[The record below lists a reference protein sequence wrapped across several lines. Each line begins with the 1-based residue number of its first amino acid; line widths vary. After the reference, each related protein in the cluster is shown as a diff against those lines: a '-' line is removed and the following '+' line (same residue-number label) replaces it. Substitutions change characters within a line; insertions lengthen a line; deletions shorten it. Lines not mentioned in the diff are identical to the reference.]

1 MENEK
6 KTTFDELMAELETS
20 LEKMEEERE
29 INANEKL
36 SVTDFTRLLVY
47 YFASGLKSGRQLI
60 ESAKSEDEA
69 LNLPKVGKST
79 FFDGFRRFDE
89 KNFEEMFSKV
99 LGSITWLEIPELEL
113 LGKLNVIDGSIFPA
127 INQMAWAEYKEGSQ
141 AIRLHLCFELNR
153 MVPVNFV
160 VGTGK
165 SSERE
170 ALREMLEAE
179 TTYIA
184 DRGYICFK
192 LLKEITEAKAHFII
206 RMRKDLNYEKV
217 ETRQVSIPEN
227 YQECFTNVTDELV
240 KLNGVK
246 EKSQYRLVIFEVGEE
261 RYLILTDRL
270 ELTTFEV
277 ILLYAY
283 RWQVELMFRYIKHSM
298 NGLHLLSTSPKGITI
313 QFYMLLT
320 TALLELRLKQ
330 RCVEMVEAVRLP
342 RREGKP
348 VQQKTLRMGMMI
360 DEVEQKQT
368 CEVSSVSIEE
378 IALAE
383 NDADVEPTLMAR
395 QSCHETEQIAV
406 GRKNSEVG
414 LSIGSAT
421 QKAELGFVNPSRNSS
436 RGQTFMVLI
445 GKKLYRYWKISANW
459 LIHLRNRLA
468 KPFDMYTVQW
478 LASA

>member
-6 KTTFDELMAELETS
+6 TTFEALIGELEPS
-20 LEKMEEERE
+20 LAKVEEGRE
-29 INANEKL
+29 INSNEKL

-60 ESAKSEDEA
+60 ESTKSVDEA
-69 LNLPKVGKST
+69 LNLPKVGRST

-89 KNFEEMFSKV
+89 KWYEEMFSKV
-99 LGSITWLEIPELEL
+99 LSSIIWQEIPELEL
-113 LGKLNVIDGSIFPA
+113 LGRLNVIDGSIFPA
-127 INQMAWAEYKEGSQ
+127 ISQMKWAEYKEGSQ

-170 ALREMLEAE
+170 ALREMLEGE

-217 ETRQVSIPEN
+217 EIKQVSIPRN
-227 YQECFTNVTDELV
+227 YQECFENVTDERV
-240 KLNGVK
+240 KLKGVK
-246 EKSQYRLVIFEVGEE
+246 EKPQYRLVTFEVGEE

-298 NGLHLLSTSPKGITI
+298 NGLHLLSTSPKGINI

-330 RCVEMVEAVRLP
+330 RCVEMIEAVRLP
-342 RREGKP
+342 RREGKS
-348 VQQKTLRMGMMI
+348 VQQATLRMGMKI
-360 DEVEQKQT
+360 DEVEQKQV
-368 CEVSSVSIEE
+368 CEVSSVGVEG
-378 IALAE
+378 IATTE
-383 NDADVEPTLMAR
+383 NDADVERALVVR
-395 QSCHETEQIAV
+395 QRFHETEQIAV

-414 LSIGSAT
+414 LSMGSAT
-421 QKAELGFVNPSRNSS
+421 QETALDLVNPSRNSS
-436 RGQTFMVLI
+436 RGQTFMLII

-478 LASA
+478 LANA

>member
-1 MENEK
+1 
-6 KTTFDELMAELETS
+6 
-20 LEKMEEERE
+20 
-29 INANEKL
+29 
-36 SVTDFTRLLVY
+36 
-47 YFASGLKSGRQLI
+47 
-60 ESAKSEDEA
+60 
-69 LNLPKVGKST
+69 
-79 FFDGFRRFDE
+79 
-89 KNFEEMFSKV
+89 
-99 LGSITWLEIPELEL
+99 
-113 LGKLNVIDGSIFPA
+113 
-127 INQMAWAEYKEGSQ
+127 
-141 AIRLHLCFELNR
+141 

-170 ALREMLEAE
+170 ALREMLEGE

-217 ETRQVSIPEN
+217 ETRQVSIPRN
-227 YQECFTNVTDELV
+227 YQECFENVTDEWV
-240 KLNGVK
+240 KLKGVK
-246 EKSQYRLVIFEVGEE
+246 EKPQYRLVTFEVGEE

-313 QFYMLLT
+313 QFHMLLIT
-320 TALLELRLKQ
+320 SLLELRLKQ
-330 RCVEMVEAVRLP
+330 RCVEMLEAVKLP

-348 VQQKTLRMGMMI
+348 VQQNTLRMGMKI
-360 DEVEQKQT
+360 DEPEQKQT
-368 CEVSSVSIEE
+368 CGVSSVGVEE
-378 IALAE
+378 IATPE
-383 NDADVEPTLMAR
+383 NDADVEPTLGTR
-395 QSCHETEQIAV
+395 QSCQETEQIAF
-406 GRKNSEVG
+406 GRKNRKVG
-414 LSIGSAT
+414 LNVGCAT
-421 QKAELGFVNPSRNSS
+421 PEAEFGFVNPSRNSS
-436 RGQTFMVLI
+436 RGQTFMVII
-445 GKKLYRYWKISANW
+445 GQKLYRYWKISANW

-478 LASA
+478 LANA